1 MGLTDDVYAQL
12 LQLRTEL
19 RRFERWSAEQAHGAG
34 LTPMQHQ
41 LLLAVRGHADRRG
54 PTIREIADYLLL
66 QHHSAGE
73 LIKRA
78 EVAGLVRRVRD
89 SSDHRMIRLELTDAG
104 HERLEALTSIH
115 LEELQRLTISP
126 LLP

>member
-19 RRFERWSAEQAHGAG
+19 RRFERWSAEQAQSAG

-41 LLLAVRGHADRRG
+41 LLLTVRGHPDRRG
-54 PTIREIADYLLL
+54 PTIREVADYLLL

-78 EVAGLVRRVRD
+78 EGAGLVRRVRD
-89 SSDHRMIRLELTDAG
+89 SSDHRLIRLEITDSG
-104 HERLEALTSIH
+104 CERLEALTSMH
-115 LEELQRLTISP
+115 LEELQRLTIAP

>member
-1 MGLTDDVYAQL
+1 MGLTDEVYAQL

-19 RRFERWSAEQAHGAG
+19 RRFERWSAEQAHSAG

-41 LLLAVRGHADRRG
+41 LLLAVRGHADHRG
-54 PTIREIADYLLL
+54 PTIGEVADYLLL

-73 LIKRA
+73 LITRA
-78 EVAGLVRRVRD
+78 EAAGLVRRIRD
-89 SSDHRMIRLELTDAG
+89 SADHRVTRLELADAG
-104 HERLEALTSIH
+104 RERLEALTSIH
-115 LEELQRLTISP
+115 IEELQRLTIAP

>member
-19 RRFERWSAEQAHGAG
+19 RRFERWSTEQAQSAG

-54 PTIREIADYLLL
+54 PTIGEVAEYLLL

-73 LIKRA
+73 LTTRA
-78 EVAGLVRRVRD
+78 ESAGLVRRVRD
-89 SSDHRMIRLELTDAG
+89 SSDHRLIRLVLTDVG
-104 HERLEALTSIH
+104 RDRLEALTSMH
-115 LEELQRLTISP
+115 LEELQRLTIAP
-126 LLP
+126 ELP